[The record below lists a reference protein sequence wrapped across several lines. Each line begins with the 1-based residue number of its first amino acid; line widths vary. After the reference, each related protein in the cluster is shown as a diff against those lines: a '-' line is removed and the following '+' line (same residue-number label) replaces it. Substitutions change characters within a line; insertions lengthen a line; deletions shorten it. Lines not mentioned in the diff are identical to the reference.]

1 MPDAT
6 LTFWTSF
13 LVLLAATWIDVRERR
28 VPNRL
33 VAAYL
38 AAGFAARSFAG
49 ADALWT
55 GLAGLAV
62 AAIAAGSLHL
72 LTGLGMGDV
81 KLLSAFGWWVG
92 PSQLRFAL
100 PAVALAGGLLAL
112 GFLAV
117 GIFRKHVLARGDS
130 GGHDPRRQ
138 TLPYAPA
145 IATGAMFSFFAH

>member
-1 MPDAT
+1 MPDTA

-13 LVLLAATWIDVRERR
+13 LVLLAATWIDLRERR
-28 VPNRL
+28 IPNRL

-38 AAGFAARSFAG
+38 VVGFAARSFAG

-62 AAIAAGSLHL
+62 AGLAAGSLHL

-112 GFLAV
+112 GFLAF
-117 GIFRKHVLARGDS
+117 GLFRKYALAAGDS
-130 GGHDPRRQ
+130 AAYDPRRQ

-145 IATGAMFSFFAH
+145 IAIGAMFSFFAH